1 MTAHTQAFQQLR
13 PCVDMY
19 GHKFVPHFPRPG
31 QFVPGASGNA
41 EGRGRTASKADRRD
55 PEEARRGDWG
65 DR

>member
-31 QFVPGASGNA
+31 QFGYSQVVCQKCGMTPG
-41 EGRGRTASKADRRD
+41 
-55 PEEARRGDWG
+55 EARR
-65 DR
+65 